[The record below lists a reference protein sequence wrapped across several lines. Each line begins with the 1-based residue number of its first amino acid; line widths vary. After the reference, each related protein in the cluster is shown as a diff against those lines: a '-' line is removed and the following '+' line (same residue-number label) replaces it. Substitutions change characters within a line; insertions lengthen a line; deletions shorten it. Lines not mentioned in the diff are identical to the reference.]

1 MAFGFK
7 HQINYYIA
15 RMICGIVIILS
26 IFASMQTGR
35 AEENLP
41 QIEDMCYSNAR
52 NALYSFAVSY
62 DYVVETFGSHAEE
75 DAWVCDRYD
84 IRIKGLHE
92 KEFRLIETVHTSW
105 MHVYSDGNLFYI
117 LESNY
122 LSYERYYDEVH
133 NGVIY
138 PFDLGVGVLN
148 PDTMKIDW
156 HETLY
161 FDISDNEAFGMSDTL
176 LAGDKLCLIFED
188 EIVVYDTKERILKT
202 IYTTD
207 VPLVNDLWENHAAFY
222 NNRIYV
228 LNEDSDM
235 IAVNIETGNATIM
248 AQDVSYSVERSAY
261 SRHQYYM
268 YDRELWRKT
277 SSSNKVMLEAFEP
290 PVMDDMLYSY
300 IIYKNESEVYLNL
313 NGLYFRYVPE
323 TGAYYLFD
331 IADMDLMELMINDV
345 IKRQK

>member
-1 MAFGFK
+1 MENGREMNSGKIRFL
-7 HQINYYIA
+7 
-15 RMICGIVIILS
+15 ILS
-26 IFASMQTGR
+26 LLLFFSVVSFFQISN
-35 AEENLP
+35 AETNH
-41 QIEDMCYSNAR
+41 QRIEDMCYSEVNFSI
-52 NALYSFAVSY
+52 NSFAVSY

-75 DAWVCDRYD
+75 GAWVCDRYD

-92 KEFRLIETVHTSW
+92 KEFKLIETVDTSW
-105 MHVYSDGNLFYI
+105 MHVYSDGKLFYI

-122 LSYERYYDEVH
+122 LSYERYHDEVN

-188 EIVVYDTKERILKT
+188 EIDVYDTKARTLKT
-202 IYTTD
+202 VYTAD
-207 VPLVNDLWENHAAFY
+207 VLLVNDLWYNHAAFY

-228 LNEDSDM
+228 LNEDSDI
-235 IAVNIETGNATIM
+235 IAVNIETGNTTIA
-248 AQDVSYSVERSAY
+248 AQKVRYSIDRRAY

-268 YDRELWRKT
+268 YGRELWRNT
-277 SSSNKVMLEAFEP
+277 MSSNKVMLEAFEP
-290 PVMDDMLYSY
+290 PVMDDMQYSY

-313 NGLYFRYVPE
+313 NGLYFRYVPD
-323 TGAYYLFD
+323 TKAYYLFD
-331 IADMDLMELMINDV
+331 IEDMDLMELMIQDV

>member
-1 MAFGFK
+1 MENGREMNSGKIRFL
-7 HQINYYIA
+7 
-15 RMICGIVIILS
+15 ILS
-26 IFASMQTGR
+26 FLLFFSVVSLFQISN
-35 AEENLP
+35 AETNH
-41 QIEDMCYSNAR
+41 QRIEDMCYSKVNFSI
-52 NALYSFAVSY
+52 NSFAVSY

-75 DAWVCDRYD
+75 GAWFCDRYD

-92 KEFRLIETVHTSW
+92 KEFKLIETVDTFW
-105 MHVYSDGNLFYI
+105 MHVYSDGKLFYI
-117 LESNY
+117 LKSNY
-122 LSYERYYDEVH
+122 LSDERYYDEVY
-133 NGVIY
+133 NGVVC
-138 PFDLGVGVLN
+138 PFDLDVGVLN

-176 LAGDKLCLIFED
+176 LAGDKLCLIFDD

-202 IYTTD
+202 VYTTD

-228 LNEDSDM
+228 LNEDSD
-235 IAVNIETGNATIM
+235 INAVNIETGNATIV

-268 YDRELWRKT
+268 YGRELWRNT
-277 SSSNKVMLEAFEP
+277 MSSNKVMLEAFEP
-290 PVMDDMLYSY
+290 PVMDDMQYSY

-313 NGLYFRYVPE
+313 NGLYFRYVPD
-323 TGAYYLFD
+323 TKAYYLFD
-331 IADMDLMELMINDV
+331 IEDMDLMELMIQDV